1 MLPNYAQTFI
11 GDIWGTL
18 RPEVT
23 WRGSGTA
30 VLGQQVAFPTDFTAY
45 TNDSAAVSIDKSSAN
60 YLWRNV
66 DTCTRGNTDLGVTAV
81 VTGVRGTG
89 AAGSQL
95 EVCLFDPDV
104 LVKIVG
110 GTGVTEAAGQFLFTQ
125 TVLATPAVTAAGT
138 LYAHPKASVDGATDT
153 GRCFGFALETPPDS
167 TAALKRCF
175 FVGWGYFAYSGGA

>member
-1 MLPNYAQTFI
+1 MLPNFAQTFI

-30 VLGQQVAFPTDFTAY
+30 AIGQHVAFPTDFVAY
-45 TNDSAAVSIDKSSAN
+45 TNDSGAVSIDKSSAN

-66 DTCTRGNTDLGVTAV
+66 DVPSRGNCDMGITAV
-81 VTGVRGTG
+81 VTGIRGSG
-89 AAGSQL
+89 AAGTQI

-110 GTGVTEAAGQFLFTQ
+110 GTSVTEAAGQFLVTAAA
-125 TVLATPAVTAAGT
+125 VATPGVNTAGT
-138 LYAHPKASVDGATDT
+138 LYTHPKASIDAATDAA
-153 GRCFGFALETPPDS
+153 RCFGFCLEAAPDS
-167 TAALKRCF
+167 TPAVKRCF
-175 FVGWGYFAYSGGA
+175 FCGWGYFDITGGA